1 MILVISVQLTGKR
14 YTNEFGTDDVTAL
27 LTYSKP
33 TMIRFHRS
41 CSAIY
46 DPLPT
51 PIPSF
56 RFVSSSWGTKFRLG
70 PFFSFF
76 FVFSRGIPE
85 SRLRVIENLNFS
97 ILCSKSKI
105 IYRFDEKIQRKSS
118 LEKDEIPALSL
129 SLSIFLRC
137 ELSSRPRKY
146 ENKYVCRR
154 RRRGGLEMKLK

>member
-33 TMIRFHRS
+33 DDDPFPPFLLRHLRS
-41 CSAIY
+41 PPHSHS
-46 DPLPT
+46 L
-51 PIPSF
+51 
-56 RFVSSSWGTKFRLG
+56 VSLRILILRHEISSWSIL
-70 PFFSFF
+70 
-76 FVFSRGIPE
+76 
-85 SRLRVIENLNFS
+85 S

-105 IYRFDEKIQRKSS
+105 IYRIDEKIQRKSS

-129 SLSIFLRC
+129 SLSLSLRC

>member
-33 TMIRFHRS
+33 DDDPFPPFLLRHLRS
-41 CSAIY
+41 PPHSHS
-46 DPLPT
+46 L
-51 PIPSF
+51 
-56 RFVSSSWGTKFRLG
+56 VSLRILILRHEISSWSIL
-70 PFFSFF
+70 FF
-76 FVFSRGIPE
+76 FLRIFSWY
-85 SRLRVIENLNFS
+85 SSLRLRVIENLNFS

-129 SLSIFLRC
+129 SLYLPSLWAFFPTSKIR
-137 ELSSRPRKY
+137 E
-146 ENKYVCRR
+146 
-154 RRRGGLEMKLK
+154 